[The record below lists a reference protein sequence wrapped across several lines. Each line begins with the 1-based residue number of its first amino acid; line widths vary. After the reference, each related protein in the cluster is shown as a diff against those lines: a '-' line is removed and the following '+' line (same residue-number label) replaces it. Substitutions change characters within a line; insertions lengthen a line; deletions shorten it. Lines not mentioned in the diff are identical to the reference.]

1 VRTIVIVGAGIG
13 GLSLGLTLARRGI
26 ASTVLEQAERLDETG
41 AGIQLS
47 PNATRIL
54 LDLGLGDVL
63 RANAVAPDAVRV
75 VSAKRG
81 REIVRVPL
89 GSVAEQR
96 YGAPYWVMH
105 RGDLQAALLAAAQA
119 TPEITLQFGTAVE
132 NYAVD
137 RSGVA
142 LQCRM
147 GSQTIA
153 VHGCALVGADGL
165 WSAIRAQIE
174 RDAAPRFARRSAWR
188 ALVPAELVGPEFRT
202 PLVHLWLGR
211 DAHLVHYPV
220 KAGAMINIVAIV
232 GDRWE
237 GQSWSEIGLR
247 DDLLARFG
255 PGEWHASAR
264 ALLDVPDRWLKWAL
278 YDRAPMRTGGTG
290 PVTLLGDA
298 SHPVLPFLAQGAAL
312 AIEDAWVLAEA
323 FAATPDHPANAMRGY
338 EARRY
343 ARTKRVRRAARANG
357 FIYHL
362 SGVPAFARDGVMQVV
377 GGEGMLRR
385 YDWLYGWRP

>member
-1 VRTIVIVGAGIG
+1 
-13 GLSLGLTLARRGI
+13 
-26 ASTVLEQAERLDETG
+26 
-41 AGIQLS
+41 
-47 PNATRIL
+47 
-54 LDLGLGDVL
+54 
-63 RANAVAPDAVRV
+63 
-75 VSAKRG
+75 
-81 REIVRVPL
+81 
-89 GSVAEQR
+89 
-96 YGAPYWVMH
+96 
-105 RGDLQAALLAAAQA
+105 
-119 TPEITLQFGTAVE
+119 
-132 NYAVD
+132 
-137 RSGVA
+137 
-142 LQCRM
+142 
-147 GSQTIA
+147 
-153 VHGCALVGADGL
+153 
-165 WSAIRAQIE
+165 
-174 RDAAPRFARRSAWR
+174 
-188 ALVPAELVGPEFRT
+188 
-202 PLVHLWLGR
+202 
-211 DAHLVHYPV
+211 
-220 KAGAMINIVAIV
+220 MINIVAIV

-278 YDRAPMRTGGTG
+278 YDRAAPRTSGTG

-343 ARTKRVRRAARANG
+343 ARTKRVRRAARVNG

-362 SGVPAFARDGVMQVV
+362 SGVPAFARDRVMQVL